1 MLSALC
7 VHRFRKLYS
16 DLSAHVS
23 AWMELAPF
31 FFVILSLSKDI
42 KKEVVKAS
50 AGHYPQP
57 FWISI
62 VKNWRKIRDA

>member
-1 MLSALC
+1 MLSALS
-7 VHRFRKLYS
+7 VHRFRKLDS

-31 FFVILSLSKDI
+31 PAWAG
-42 KKEVVKAS
+42 EVVKAS